1 MTICQA
7 PGCDKSVKN
16 RSLCWA
22 HYERQR
28 KYGSYDLPAKKSLFQ
43 TFAESVEVDEP
54 DKCWLWQGN
63 FLKSGMKYGRVN
75 LGRKSYLAHRLS
87 YEFLVGPLNDGMLAL
102 HTCDNPKCVN
112 PHHLYAGTHKDNAI
126 DRSVRNPDS
135 YAVGSKAGPAKLT
148 EDQVISIRQDDRS
161 CYVLAKQYGVSP
173 GLISMVKNRKVWKH
187 LGA

>member
-1 MTICQA
+1 MTICQV

-63 FLKSGMKYGRVN
+63 FSTTGLKYGRLNVN
-75 LGRKSYLAHRLS
+75 RKSYMAHRLS
-87 YEFLVGPLNDGMLAL
+87 YEFLVEPIKDGLLAL
-102 HTCDNPKCVN
+102 HKCDNPKCVN

-126 DRSVRNPDS
+126 DRATRKPNSF
-135 YAVGSKAGPAKLT
+135 AVGERAARAKLT
-148 EDQVISIRQDDRS
+148 SDQVVEIRNDSRS
-161 CYVLAKQYGVSP
+161 CYKLAKEYKVSP
-173 GLISMVKNRKVWKH
+173 SLISMIKNRKIWAH